1 MVDCKDVVEQLGD
14 YLEDAMAAD
23 LKTSLEQHLS
33 HCRTCQV
40 ILDSTRKTIRIV
52 TESGSF
58 DVPGDLSEQIIS
70 KIMKA
75 IPGRSGGKPPSGSNA

>member
-1 MVDCKDVVEQLGD
+1 VVDCQDVVEHLGE
-14 YLEDAMAAD
+14 YLENEMAAD
-23 LKTSLEQHLS
+23 LRASLEQHLS

-58 DVPGDLSEQIIS
+58 EVPGEISERLIV
-70 KIMKA
+70 KIMKK
-75 IPGRSGGKPPSGSNA
+75 IPGDPGDDPSSGSPS

>member
-23 LKTSLEQHLS
+23 LKASLEQHLS
-33 HCRTCQV
+33 HCSTCQV

-58 DVPGDLSEQIIS
+58 EVPGDLSEQIIA

-75 IPGRSGGKPPSGSNA
+75 IPGGSGGKPPSGSNT